1 MDRKSAMKKLSLI
14 AALLV
19 SVVIFTGEASA
30 QGRITRPTKPKT
42 ETEQK
47 TESKTQNKSRPAS
60 SLPKLSLEEMY
71 QKGVDA
77 CRKGQYAEAA
87 RWYRKAAEQGHA
99 TAQCNLGY
107 MYDDGLGVA
116 KDYSEAARWYR
127 KAAEQG
133 DMYAQFNLGEKY
145 YYGQGVSK
153 DYSEALKWYRKAA
166 HHGYWEAIDK
176 LKELGEDR

>member
-1 MDRKSAMKKLSLI
+1 MCNLSMKRFLLIVPFVLLSL
-14 AALLV
+14 LYTSEV
-19 SVVIFTGEASA
+19 CA
-30 QGRITRPTKPKT
+30 QGRVTRPTKPKT
-42 ETEQK
+42 E
-47 TESKTQNKSRPAS
+47 TQNKSRPAS

-166 HHGYWEAIDK
+166 HHGYWKAIDK